1 MYMKVFFDLETT
13 SAEKD
18 TCRIVELAIKQVDD
32 NGNVL
37 ISKSKRYNPGVKISP
52 SATEAHGI
60 TDEMVKDCP
69 SFAEDAKKLKK
80 IFETGTLIGYNIIT
94 FDIPVLYNEFERAG
108 VDIDISRDVIDV
120 MRLETQL
127 SPRTLS
133 AVYERYT
140 GQKLDGAHQA
150 LADVEGTETVLTYQ
164 LKKIKKDQTLIDNY
178 DAIMEKCGISKECAD
193 FGGKLKFNENG
204 ELYYTFG
211 KHKGFTV
218 LKNDETKQYANWIIG
233 SPDFAN
239 QIKKYLREEL
249 KKATKQ
255 QFTHKSVNTK
265 PGGSFFPIKQ
275 KSFFNEDPEIP
286 VIKKDDED
294 LPF

>member
-1 MYMKVFFDLETT
+1 MKVFFDLETT

-18 TCRIVELAIKQVDD
+18 SCRIVELAIKQIDD

-37 ISKSKRYNPGVKISP
+37 INKSKRYNPGVRITP
-52 SATEAHGI
+52 AATEAHGI
-60 TDEMVKDCP
+60 TDEMVKNCP
-69 SFAEDAKKLKK
+69 SFAEDAKKLRK

-94 FDIPVLYNEFERAG
+94 FDIPVLFNEFERAG
-108 VDIDISRDVIDV
+108 IDIDMSRDVIDV

-127 SPRTLS
+127 SPRTLE

-140 GQKLDGAHQA
+140 GKKLEGAHEA
-150 LADVEGTETVLTYQ
+150 LADVEGTAVVLAHQ
-164 LKKIKKDQTLIDNY
+164 MKKIKKDQALIDNY
-178 DAIMEKCGISKECAD
+178 DILMEKCGIAKDCAD
-193 FGGKLKFNENG
+193 LSGKLKFNENG

-211 KHKGFTV
+211 KHKGLTV
-218 LKNDETKQYANWIIG
+218 LLNEETKQYANWILNNKEF
-233 SPDFAN
+233 SN

-255 QFTHKSVNTK
+255 QFTKPVETK
-265 PGGSFFPIKQ
+265 AQGFYPAAKTGNL
-275 KSFFNEDPEIP
+275 FNEQPTP
-286 VIKKDDED
+286 DDD